1 TTPAVP
7 GSTGA
12 EGQTPLT
19 SSKSATINYEVDKTI
34 QHTRKALGQ
43 IRRLSVAV
51 AVNHK
56 EEKDKNG
63 AVKSVPISDEEK
75 KRIED
80 LVREAVG
87 YNKERGDTINV
98 ATGAF
103 VASDKDSLELPIWKD
118 PDNIVLFKE
127 LIKYLVIAG
136 VIAFVAFGVI
146 RPLMKQVMPPPPETK
161 EDEEAQAGGL
171 TGEEGEEG
179 EEGEDEDGAAVALSP
194 EAAARLAY
202 DEKIAKVHEIA
213 KSNPRV
219 VANLIKEWMGTNEQ
233 QR

>member
-1 TTPAVP
+1 
-7 GSTGA
+7 
-12 EGQTPLT
+12 
-19 SSKSATINYEVDKTI
+19 VDKTI

-43 IRRLSVAV
+43 IKRLSVAV
-51 AVNHK
+51 ALNQK

-63 AVKSVPISDEEK
+63 AMKSVPLTEEER
-75 KRIED
+75 KRVED

-87 YNKERGDTINV
+87 YSKDRGDTINV
-98 ATGAF
+98 ASSAF
-103 VASDKDSLELPIWKD
+103 VASDKDLLETPIWKD

-146 RPLMKQVMPPPPETK
+146 RPLMRQVMPPEEK
-161 EDEEAQAGGL
+161 EAAAAAEAREEGAGDEGAEG
-171 TGEEGEEG
+171 EGEEG
-179 EEGEDEDGAAVALSP
+179 AEVTVSP

-202 DEKIAKVHEIA
+202 DDKLAKALALA
-213 KSNPRV
+213 KDNPRM
-219 VANLIKEWMGTNEQ
+219 VANLIKEWMGSNEQ